1 MGIWGLYK
9 KQSIRAKMLMVFFV
23 QVVIPLLLIGVFFYA
38 KMNSAM
44 EEHAL
49 SLTLDTLKIIKIRT
63 EDFLDNVNVISQDML
78 YDQEIYDV
86 LLDDQTDSYAYY
98 NKVNK
103 VKNILRKRALSFDSI
118 QSITIVSQNGQFL
131 SYDTNSG
138 RANIESI
145 LPYKAIM
152 KEARQAGGGIVWY
165 IDSSNKNVFLA
176 RVINDRDTYD
186 EIGLLAILIS
196 EEDLKKTFD
205 QLSSDTLE
213 NVAIITPG
221 QDVIYADGE
230 DPVWMKDVNLS
241 STDPIGYTRES
252 DDNNII
258 AYVKLDD
265 LDWYIVTKF
274 SKSVILEDLYP
285 MSEWIINI
293 FIPMIILLGIITVLI
308 AMDIVNPIQKIVK
321 YMKRFQMGKK
331 PEPLSLDRQDEFGY
345 LADTLES
352 MITEIDYLMN
362 TVMNEQILRREVQIK
377 ALQAQINPH
386 FLFNTLETINWRAQ
400 LIDAPE
406 ISEMVTSLSG
416 ILEANISRDIKPIPL
431 KQEMTYVHNYL
442 AIMRHR
448 YEERLKIKWE
458 IEDTPLQLKVPQL
471 LLQPIVENAIKHG
484 VGKTA
489 RIGVI
494 LIRVIATEALIEI
507 DVVDNGTGLEP
518 EEVIKLNQRFQETTY
533 RMDKLKNASIGL
545 DNVNQRIKLQFG
557 EMYGLAVESRKGYYT
572 KVIVTLPN
580 SNMGEDVSS

>member
-1 MGIWGLYK
+1 
-9 KQSIRAKMLMVFFV
+9 
-23 QVVIPLLLIGVFFYA
+23 
-38 KMNSAM
+38 M

-580 SNMGEDVSS
+580 SNTGEDVSS